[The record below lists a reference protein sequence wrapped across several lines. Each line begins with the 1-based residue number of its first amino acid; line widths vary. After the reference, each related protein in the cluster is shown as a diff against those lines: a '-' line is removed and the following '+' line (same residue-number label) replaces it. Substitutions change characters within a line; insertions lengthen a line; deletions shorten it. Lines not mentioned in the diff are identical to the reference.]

1 MEVQI
6 ITKEDVRDMIL
17 SALSEEI
24 EPTLWCENNSV
35 RMDIM
40 DLQEQV
46 KILCDN
52 VIQIKKITGWS
63 SGYDDN
69 NWPIDKSLTKR
80 VNDFDA
86 KIKILN
92 DSICKIDTIEVLE
105 KKLQV
110 INKPK
115 DW

>member
-6 ITKEDVRDMIL
+6 ITKEDVKDMIL

-24 EPTLWCENNSV
+24 KPTLWCENNSV
-35 RMDIM
+35 RMDIK

-46 KILCDN
+46 LIIKSN
-52 VIQIKKITGWS
+52 VEQLKKITGWS
-63 SGYDDN
+63 SGYDDYGYD
-69 NWPIDKSLTKR
+69 IDKSLIKR